1 MLHQMTQLV
10 QQHVVDGP
18 CRGFDQV
25 WVQQDGP
32 IRRAA
37 PPLGLHLHHA
47 PGRCR
52 RCPGQTL
59 NHQIEPAL
67 EYLQGAIPVPLAHGF
82 VYPVWTQVLAL
93 HAQLA
98 ADQFA
103 GDLAL
108 LRGLDDLQYVPPAQV
123 QLALSAD
130 PLSRPDIPVALGDVV
145 EMLEDPPGAALDG
158 RFDRRQLGILRGID
172 LHHAVGMHMHPYG
185 CLLVFWH
192 IAQVVPE
199 LPVTVPGHVLQRLF
213 VLMGLYRGHQ
223 RPTPLRRICTTS
235 SSMALALSSPISA
248 NRRGNR
254 LLRTSCSMPTGFR
267 EFSATARFTTWSI
280 SKAS

>member
-37 PPLGLHLHHA
+37 PPLGLHIHHA
-47 PGRCR
+47 PGGSR

-59 NHQIEPAL
+59 NHQVEPAL
-67 EYLQGAIPVPLAHGF
+67 EHLQGAIPVPLAHGF
-82 VYPVWTQVLAL
+82 VYPVWTQLLAL
-93 HAQLA
+93 NAQLA
-98 ADQFA
+98 ANQLA
-103 GDLAL
+103 GNLAL
-108 LRGLDDLQYVPPAQV
+108 LRGLDDFQHIPPAQV
-123 QLALSAD
+123 QHALATY
-130 PLSRPDIPVALGDVV
+130 PLSQSDIPVALGDVV
-145 EMLEDPPGAALDG
+145 QVLEDPPGAALDG
-158 RFDRRQLGILRGID
+158 GFDRRQLGRLRGVY
-172 LHHAVGMHMHPYG
+172 LHHTVGMHMHPYG
-185 CLLVFWH
+185 GFLVFGH
-192 IAQVVPE
+192 IAEVVPE
-199 LPVTVPGHVLQRLF
+199 LPVTVPGHVFQRLF
-213 VLMGLYRGHQ
+213 VLTGLYRCHQ

-235 SSMALALSSPISA
+235 SSMALALSSPIRA